1 MIQPIQPVNW
11 RALRERYAA
20 VTIALLLVIIVP
32 VDLRQSLWRWALK
45 GSDLVDVIAIFLVI
59 TNLRSMGEH
68 RQSNKKIDGLHDKLD
83 NGLKES
89 IRRIERQL
97 GIQDDA

>member
-1 MIQPIQPVNW
+1 MIVPSANW

-20 VTIALLLVIIVP
+20 VTVALLLVIVVP
-32 VDLRQSLWRWALK
+32 ADLRQSLWKWALK

-68 RQSNKKIDGLHDKLD
+68 RQSNKKLDALDEKLD

-89 IRRIERQL
+89 IRRIERHLQ
-97 GIQDDA
+97 IEHEE

>member
-1 MIQPIQPVNW
+1 MRPMTPQINW

-20 VTIALLLVIIVP
+20 VTIALVLVVVVP
-32 VDLRQSLWRWALK
+32 VDVRQSIWRWALK
-45 GSDLVDVIAIFLVI
+45 GSDVVDVIAIFLVI

-68 RQSNKKIDGLHDKLD
+68 RQSNKKIDGLHEKLD

-89 IRRIERQL
+89 IRCIERRL
-97 GIQDDA
+97 GIEHEE